1 MKIGFIGVGNMGSAL
16 AKAVSLVSVKNEIYV
31 NDSCTEKAEAFCRA
45 NGAEMKSNE
54 DMCRECD
61 VVFLGVKPQVLI
73 SLLEQIA
80 PALNKAL
87 VVSMAA
93 GVGLESIEEK
103 LGVNCPVIRIMPNI
117 PVSVGKGVV
126 LYCANK
132 SVTQSQIS
140 AFEEIMSGVGM
151 LDNLD
156 EKLFDAA
163 SALSGC
169 GPAFVAMFI
178 ESLADGAVSCGVP
191 RDKALAYA
199 INTVVGTAEYLND
212 TKMHPSALKDA
223 VCSPAGST
231 IEGVKKLEEGRM
243 RATVENAVC
252 ASYRRTK
259 ELGK

>member
-31 NDSCTEKAEAFCRA
+31 SDNNAERAEAFANA
-45 NGAEMKSNE
+45 NGAEVKTNEELCKS
-54 DMCRECD
+54 CD
-61 VVFLGVKPQVLI
+61 VVFLGVKPQTLPL
-73 SLLEQIA
+73 LLEQLA
-80 PALNKAL
+80 PLLSNKL

-93 GVGLESIEEK
+93 GVKLESIEEK
-103 LGVNCPVIRIMPNI
+103 LGVSCPIIRIMPNI

-132 SVTQSQIS
+132 SVSQSKIS
-140 AFEEIMSGVGM
+140 AFEELVSAVGM
-151 LDNLD
+151 LDALD

-191 RDKALAYA
+191 RDKATAYA
-199 INTVVGTAEYLND
+199 ISTVLGTAEYLKQ
-212 TKMHPSALKDA
+212 TQMHPSALKDA

-243 RATVENAVC
+243 RATVEKAVC

-259 ELGK
+259 ELGN